1 MLALPEF
8 WCLGSAPN
16 RTRWQQS
23 RPRDTAQPG
32 TGERARG
39 QSDRDGTFR
48 SLSRFGL
55 SWPDHHPKVVEEI
68 EEIVRK
74 AHAKNI
80 EVLAVIFSKTPDEM
94 QSEPSTGLTL
104 AAEASRQEAT
114 EGSSPLASGQ

>member
-1 MLALPEF
+1 MGPFDLSHV
-8 WCLGSAPN
+8 LGY
-16 RTRWQQS
+16 
-23 RPRDTAQPG
+23 PG
-32 TGERARG
+32 QT
-39 QSDRDGTFR
+39 S
-48 SLSRFGL
+48 
-55 SWPDHHPKVVEEI
+55 HPKVVEEI